1 VQLSVRSQAGTRIAT
16 HTLSA
21 VKSTTVIDP
30 AHYEG
35 LRADVPRTRTRV
47 TTAFLERFP
56 GYDWFLTELLAAHPP
71 NGVAHLQAILRLADV
86 YPPEALTAA
95 FEAARPHQAYNH
107 AFVRG
112 VLEGGSAPVQRTP
125 TTHLPLPT
133 PATPVRAD
141 LRVYQ
146 ALLQRAGA

>member
-1 VQLSVRSQAGTRIAT
+1 MICNSR
-16 HTLSA
+16 
-21 VKSTTVIDP
+21 VILP
-30 AHYEG
+30 
-35 LRADVPRTRTRV
+35 
-47 TTAFLERFP
+47 
-56 GYDWFLTELLAAHPP
+56 
-71 NGVAHLQAILRLADV
+71 RLASGSEWPKWAEIIERAEDPV
-86 YPPEALTAA
+86 SKIVNN
-95 FEAARPHQAYNH
+95 NH